1 MHGSGASSAGGEEA
15 TSPCTLVTCPDAVVI
30 AITQGLGFSWK
41 RKKGALDAVPSVK
54 VNHDGVSPP
63 GPSYLRRAEEAHS
76 QGKMA

>member
-1 MHGSGASSAGGEEA
+1 MRAARRRRALAPSSLA
-15 TSPCTLVTCPDAVVI
+15 PDAAVI